1 MKKIKLISST
11 ATIFIILFSVFD
23 AYTQENIANKVWTNG
38 DIEYTVNS
46 KNNILYFYG
55 INRHE
60 GGWGFSV
67 KTQSNG
73 KMTISDMQDDKIVYS
88 YPKEYTDGTIEYKQ
102 LNSQE
107 ILIIKDNNDKLIDIF
122 TVGKLND
129 MLISSLVNY
138 LAGSYTD
145 SSGKNYVFDS
155 NNTRVSGFGNI
166 ENYVINVKYYVPDFI
181 ISFGE
186 NTHYLI
192 TRERSE
198 NSVRMRFEPCIKNKE
213 NEWEPV
219 KNAKSIVITKKTW
232 TSYVT
237 NTKTSGRYPFT
248 SLKVLTRGELIVY
261 TNSELDIMR
270 NEIFAR
276 YGQKFK
282 TARYRDYFNTQS
294 WYKAQIDDATSELT
308 EIEKLNLQQILA
320 VQEYFRMAN

>member
-1 MKKIKLISST
+1 MKLISST
-11 ATIFIILFSVFD
+11 ATILVILLSVLD
-23 AYTQENIANKVWTNG
+23 AFTQKNITNKIWTNG

-73 KMTISDMQDDKIVYS
+73 KMTISDIQEDKIAYS
-88 YPKEYTDGTIEYKQ
+88 YPQEYVDGIIEYKQ

-145 SSGKNYVFDS
+145 SSGKNYIFDS
-155 NNTRVSGFGNI
+155 KTTRARGFGNI
-166 ENYVINVKYYVPDFI
+166 ENYSINEKYYVPDFI

-186 NTHYLI
+186 STHYLI

-198 NSVRMRFEPCIKNKE
+198 TNVRMRFEPCIKNKD

-219 KNAKSIVITKKTW
+219 KNAKPIVLTKKTW
-232 TSYVT
+232 TSHVT
-237 NTKTSGRYPFT
+237 NKKTPGRHPFT

-261 TNSELDIMR
+261 TNNELDIMR

-276 YGQKFK
+276 HGQKFK
-282 TARYRDYFNTQS
+282 TARYQDYFKTQA
-294 WYKAQIDDATSELT
+294 WYNAQIDDATSKLT
-308 EIEKLNLQQILA
+308 EIEKLNLQQVLA